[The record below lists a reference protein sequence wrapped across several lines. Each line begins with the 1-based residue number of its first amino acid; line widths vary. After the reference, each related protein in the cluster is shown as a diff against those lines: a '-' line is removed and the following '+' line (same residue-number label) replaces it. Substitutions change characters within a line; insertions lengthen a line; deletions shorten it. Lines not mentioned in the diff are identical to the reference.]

1 MQTEELLSACRTPTP
16 NTPIT
21 IEFKYQSRREL
32 LDELYWIG
40 AKFIKFPGLQEA
52 GEGMSPHCL
61 IKAQLEK
68 PSSPKPH
75 KPPPLQTGVFNIR
88 AVCATY
94 LRSRFLLKSN
104 FPLSFSCRF
113 QGTYLQGRERAGEV
127 KDEVRDA
134 QRENLRPCYSFLCL
148 VPQ

>member
-61 IKAQLEK
+61 ISWKNHLHPNPTNLL
-68 PSSPKPH
+68 PSKQEYLISELSVPH
-75 KPPPLQTGVFNIR
+75 TLDPGF
-88 AVCATY
+88 Y
-94 LRSRFLLKSN
+94 
-104 FPLSFSCRF
+104 
-113 QGTYLQGRERAGEV
+113 
-127 KDEVRDA
+127 
-134 QRENLRPCYSFLCL
+134 
-148 VPQ
+148 